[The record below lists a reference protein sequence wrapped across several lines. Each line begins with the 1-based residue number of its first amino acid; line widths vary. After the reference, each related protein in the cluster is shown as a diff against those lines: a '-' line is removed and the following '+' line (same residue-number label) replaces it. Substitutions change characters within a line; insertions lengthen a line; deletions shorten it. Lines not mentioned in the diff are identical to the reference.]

1 MRRGSAFAFITV
13 VGLFVGWFGAAVMAP
28 PVDRVHEG
36 IRLFETHCLP
46 FARQEEPP
54 SRSALHPLKL
64 SNSQTLWLDAR
75 SGWLLE
81 TNAYQCSISDA
92 FQSLP
97 RQMQN
102 GLLIRTTK
110 MIARE
115 FPAVQRERKA
125 NFKLFDLME
134 VWSQFP
140 ADESRLLTISLSRIA
155 ADGPNSETILTLSMP
170 GRSTD
175 TP

>member
-1 MRRGSAFAFITV
+1 
-13 VGLFVGWFGAAVMAP
+13 
-28 PVDRVHEG
+28 
-36 IRLFETHCLP
+36 
-46 FARQEEPP
+46 
-54 SRSALHPLKL
+54 
-64 SNSQTLWLDAR
+64 
-75 SGWLLE
+75 
-81 TNAYQCSISDA
+81 
-92 FQSLP
+92 
-97 RQMQN
+97 MQN

-110 MIARE
+110 MIALE